1 MPDIKESQ
9 MTLIAS
15 KQKALAAVVM
25 GLYFDDEHDFRTTLL
40 SVVYFL
46 GGDEALKLTEDNP
59 SSAYQK
65 YVVSPSE
72 TSNE

>member
-1 MPDIKESQ
+1 MSK
-9 MTLIAS
+9 MTND
-15 KQKALAAVVM
+15 QKALAAAVM
-25 GLYFDDEHDFRTTLL
+25 GLYFDDDHDFRTTLL

-46 GGDEALKLTEDNP
+46 GGDEALKLMEDNP

-72 TSNE
+72 TSNEQSKN